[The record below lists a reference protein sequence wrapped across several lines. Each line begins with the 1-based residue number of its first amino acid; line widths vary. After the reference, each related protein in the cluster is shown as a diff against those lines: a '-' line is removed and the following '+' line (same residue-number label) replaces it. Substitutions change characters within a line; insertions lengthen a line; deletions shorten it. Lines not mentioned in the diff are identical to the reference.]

1 MYENRQFIIFDVSE
15 VLAINYTQ
23 VCETSPE
30 TLRRSAD
37 GTKTFVKW
45 DSGSEPTFVAEL
57 TTKEGPYNHEE
68 ILSILAGEDWVHP
81 HTMCNKKGT

>member
-15 VLAINYTQ
+15 VLAINYTH

-45 DSGSEPTFVAEL
+45 DGDMPVCVRNL
-57 TTKEGPYNHEE
+57 WTKQGPYTYEE
-68 ILSILAGEDWVHP
+68 MIAILDTPEWKPDVP
-81 HTMCNKKGT
+81 M

>member
-1 MYENRQFIIFDVSE
+1 MYENRKFMIFDVSE

-30 TLRRSAD
+30 TLRKSAD

-45 DSGSEPTFVAEL
+45 DGDMPVCVRNL
-57 TTKEGPYNHEE
+57 WTKQGPYTYDEMVA
-68 ILSILAGEDWVHP
+68 ILDTPEWKPDVP
-81 HTMCNKKGT
+81 M

>member
-45 DSGSEPTFVAEL
+45 DGDMPVCVRNL
-57 TTKEGPYNHEE
+57 WTKQGPYTYEE
-68 ILSILAGEDWVHP
+68 MIAILDTPEWKPDVP
-81 HTMCNKKGT
+81 M